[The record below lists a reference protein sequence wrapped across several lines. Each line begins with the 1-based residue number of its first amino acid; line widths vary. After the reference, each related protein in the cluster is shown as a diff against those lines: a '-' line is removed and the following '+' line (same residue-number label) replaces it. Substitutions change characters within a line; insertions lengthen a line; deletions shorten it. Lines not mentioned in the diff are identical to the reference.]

1 MGALTGR
8 VALVT
13 GAARGQG
20 RSHAVR
26 LAEAG
31 ADVIAIDVCAPV
43 PELPYDMATP
53 EDLAETTRLV
63 EAHGGRIVAA
73 EVDVRDRD
81 GLTGVVAKGVAE
93 LGGLDVVVANA
104 GVSTI
109 LPAEGVSP
117 SAMWEATV
125 GINLTGV
132 WHTVEAA
139 LPPMRESGRGGSIVL
154 ISSTAGLKG
163 LVGATG
169 TPATLA
175 YTASKHGV
183 VGLMRAY
190 AVGLAKESIRVNTVH
205 PTGVKTPMV
214 TNESLGAY
222 FAEDP
227 EDLEMMANALPVE
240 LLQPG
245 DISDAVLW
253 LASDAARYV
262 TGVALPVDA
271 GFHVR

>member
-1 MGALTGR
+1 MGTLTGR

-31 ADVIAIDVCAPV
+31 ADVIAVDICAPIS
-43 PELPYDMATP
+43 EMPYAMAAA
-53 EDLAETTRLV
+53 EDLEETARRV
-63 EAHGGRIVAA
+63 EAVDRRIVTAR
-73 EVDVRDRD
+73 VDVRDGD
-81 GLTGVVAKGVAE
+81 GLATAVGKAAQE

-109 LPAEGVSP
+109 LASDGTAPD
-117 SAMWEATV
+117 ATWDAVV
-125 GINLTGV
+125 GTNMTGV

-139 LPPMRESGRGGSIVL
+139 LPALRETGRGGSIVL

-163 LVGATG
+163 LVGAAG

-183 VGLMRAY
+183 VGLMKAY
-190 AVGLAKESIRVNTVH
+190 AVGLAKESIRVNTIH
-205 PTGVKTPMV
+205 PTGVDTPMLA
-214 TNESLGAY
+214 NETLGTW
-222 FAEDP
+222 FAEHPGDA
-227 EDLEMMANALPVE
+227 EMMANALPVATIA
-240 LLQPG
+240 PG
-245 DISDAVLW
+245 DVSDAVLW
-253 LASDAARYV
+253 LASDAAQYV

-271 GFHVR
+271 GFHVL

>member
-1 MGALTGR
+1 METLTGK

-20 RSHAVR
+20 RSHAAR

-31 ADVIAIDVCAPV
+31 ADVIAVDLCAPI
-43 PELPYDMATP
+43 PEMPYAMAGP
-53 EDLAETTRLV
+53 EDLEETGRLV
-63 EAHGGRIVAA
+63 EALDRRVVTAQI
-73 EVDVRDRD
+73 DVRDGA
-81 GLTGVVAKGVAE
+81 GLAAAVAKAAAD
-93 LGGLDVVVANA
+93 LGGLDIIVANA
-104 GVSTI
+104 GISTI
-109 LPAEGVSP
+109 LACDGASP
-117 SAMWEATV
+117 DETWAAVV
-125 GINLTGV
+125 GTNMTGV

-139 LPPMRESGRGGSIVL
+139 LPPMRATGRGGSMVL

-163 LVGATG
+163 LVGAAG
-169 TPATLA
+169 TSATLA

-183 VGLMRAY
+183 VGLMKAY

-205 PTGVKTPMV
+205 PTGVDTPMLA
-214 TNESLGAY
+214 NESLGTW
-222 FAEDP
+222 FAEHPKDA
-227 EDLEMMANALPVE
+227 EMMANALPVE
-240 LLQPG
+240 LVQPG

-271 GFHVR
+271 GFNVL

>member
-1 MGALTGR
+1 MGTLTGR

-31 ADVIAIDVCAPV
+31 ADVIAVDICAPI
-43 PELPYDMATP
+43 PEMPYAMAAA
-53 EDLAETTRLV
+53 EDLEETARRV
-63 EAHGGRIVAA
+63 EAVDRRIVTAR
-73 EVDVRDRD
+73 VDVRDGD
-81 GLTGVVAKGVAE
+81 GLATAVGKAAQE

-109 LPAEGVSP
+109 LASDGTAPD
-117 SAMWEATV
+117 ATWDAVV
-125 GINLTGV
+125 GTNMTGV

-139 LPPMRESGRGGSIVL
+139 LPALRETGRGGSIVL

-163 LVGATG
+163 LVGAAG

-183 VGLMRAY
+183 VGLMKAY
-190 AVGLAKESIRVNTVH
+190 AVGLAKESIRVNTIH
-205 PTGVKTPMV
+205 PTGVDTPMLA
-214 TNESLGAY
+214 NETLGTW
-222 FAEDP
+222 FAEHPGDA
-227 EDLEMMANALPVE
+227 EMMANALPVATIA
-240 LLQPG
+240 PG
-245 DISDAVLW
+245 DVSDAVLW
-253 LASDAARYV
+253 LASDAAQYV

-271 GFHVR
+271 GFHVL